1 MLLTTTLFNLPQ
13 RPHCSAITRLEN
25 LGFYFWTLVFSSHTY
40 FIVHC
45 ENEIYS
51 CRCMHGASLVN
62 ASKMWVI
69 DNIVIIT
76 KGQMPTDICF
86 QVCLPL
92 TLSLTCCPAT
102 GRSLTAHS
110 YSQAVSTLVFRL
122 LCNLPAMREKP
133 GFDSW
138 VGKIPWR
145 RERLPTQCSG
155 LENSMDHIYSS
166 WCRKESDTTERLS
179 LSVFFEVSV
188 QICCPP
194 LHLLLSFK
202 NLKNLDINPFT
213 DISDVF
219 SQYVSCLFI

>member
-1 MLLTTTLFNLPQ
+1 
-13 RPHCSAITRLEN
+13 
-25 LGFYFWTLVFSSHTY
+25 
-40 FIVHC
+40 
-45 ENEIYS
+45 
-51 CRCMHGASLVN
+51 
-62 ASKMWVI
+62 
-69 DNIVIIT
+69 
-76 KGQMPTDICF
+76 MPTDICF

-92 TLSLTCCPAT
+92 TLSLTCCAAT

-122 LCNLPAMREKP
+122 LCSSVGFPCGSAGNEPACNSRET
-133 GFDSW
+133 W
-138 VGKIPWR
+138 VWSLGWEDPLKEGKGYP
-145 RERLPTQCSG
+145 PQCSG
-155 LENSMDHIYSS
+155 LENSMDNIYSS